1 MICINIDNRKGLQM
15 DNLLLD
21 MVIYENIKKKEAELN
36 SDFEQLQLEIP
47 EYDYNIDN
55 SKKQNEKEPK
65 RVIEI
70 EL

>member
-1 MICINIDNRKGLQM
+1 M

-21 MVIYENIKKKEAELN
+21 MVIYEKIKKKETETN
-36 SDFEQLQLEIP
+36 SGFDQILLEIP
-47 EYDYNIDN
+47 EYNHYIDN
-55 SKKQNEKEPK
+55 AKQQKEKEPK

>member
-1 MICINIDNRKGLQM
+1 M

>member
-1 MICINIDNRKGLQM
+1 M

-21 MVIYENIKKKEAELN
+21 MVIYENMKKKETELN
-36 SDFEQLQLEIP
+36 SGFEQIQLEIP
-47 EYDYNIDN
+47 EYNHHVDN
-55 SKKQNEKEPK
+55 FKQQKEDEPK

>member
-1 MICINIDNRKGLQM
+1 MICINIDNGKVLQM

-21 MVIYENIKKKEAELN
+21 MVIYENMKKKEAELN
-36 SDFEQLQLEIP
+36 SGFEQIQLEIP
-47 EYDYNIDN
+47 EYDYNVDN
-55 SKKQNEKEPK
+55 SRQQKEKEPK